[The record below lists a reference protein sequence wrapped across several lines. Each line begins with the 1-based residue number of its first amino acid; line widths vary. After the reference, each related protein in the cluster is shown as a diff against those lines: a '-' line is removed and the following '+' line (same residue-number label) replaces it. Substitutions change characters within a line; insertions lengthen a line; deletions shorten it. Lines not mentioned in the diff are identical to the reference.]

1 MIRIVRSLFVA
12 LLVSVGSSAAF
23 AHGVSMKLRHPL
35 PADSAFNTQFL
46 LPWAEKI
53 HKDAGGRITI
63 HVQAGDSAPEKLV
76 DLAQSGDA
84 DIVWTALAYTPGR
97 FTALEAFELPL
108 LTKTADGA
116 SKAMWDYLRLSDAAQ
131 IQFDGMRVLAAHTT
145 TAPVLHTRAK
155 AIASTQDLKG
165 LKIAA
170 PTAAGRQLLIAA
182 GATSSALSPAQIDK
196 ALADGSIDGAL
207 LPWEAAPA
215 SKIDGAAKHHTEFP
229 AKTRIDS
236 PVFVLL
242 MSDSTYKGLADDLKK
257 VMNDN
262 SGPAVAAAIT
272 KALEATAA
280 SARKS
285 AADRGDSIT
294 SIAADALPEWQK
306 AAQAATEAWIKSSST
321 GGANTKSFVDAAKE
335 ASQGAE

>member
-1 MIRIVRSLFVA
+1 
-12 LLVSVGSSAAF
+12 
-23 AHGVSMKLRHPL
+23 MKLRHPL
-35 PADSAFNTQFL
+35 PADSAFNTQFV

-53 HKDAGGRITI
+53 HQDAGGRITI

-108 LTKTADGA
+108 LIKTSDGA

-131 IQFDGMRVLAAHTT
+131 IQFDGTRVLAAHTT
-145 TAPVLHTRAK
+145 TPPVLHMRSK
-155 AIASTQDLKG
+155 AVVGMQDVKG
-165 LKIAA
+165 LRIAA
-170 PTAAGRQLLIAA
+170 ATAAGRLLLTAA
-182 GATSSALSPAQIDK
+182 GATSAALAPAQIDK

-215 SKIDGAAKHHTEFP
+215 SKIDGAAKHHAEFP
-229 AKTRIDS
+229 AKIRIDS

-242 MSDSTYKGLADDLKK
+242 MSDATYKGLADDLKK
-257 VMNDN
+257 VMLDN
-262 SGPAVAAAIT
+262 SGPAVAAAAG

-280 SARKS
+280 AARK
-285 AADRGDSIT
+285 AAAERGDAIT
-294 SIAADALPEWQK
+294 AIAAEALPEWQK
-306 AAQAATEAWIKSSST
+306 AAQAATEEWTKSASK
-321 GGANTKSFVDAAKE
+321 GGANVKAFVDAANE
-335 ASQGAE
+335 AAQSTQ

>member
-1 MIRIVRSLFVA
+1 MASSLS
-12 LLVSVGSSAAF
+12 LAAH

-63 HVQAGDSAPEKLV
+63 HVQAGDSAPEKLA
-76 DLAQSGDA
+76 DIAQSGDA

-108 LTKTADGA
+108 LTKTSQGA
-116 SKAMWDYLRLSDAAQ
+116 STAMWDTLRLSDAAQ
-131 IQFDGMRVLAAHTT
+131 IQFDGRRVLAATTT
-145 TAPVLHTRAK
+145 TAPVLHMRSK
-155 AIASTQDLKG
+155 PIAGMQDLKG
-165 LKIAA
+165 LKVAA
-170 PTAAGRQLLIAA
+170 PTSAGRQMLAAA
-182 GATSSALSPAQIDK
+182 GATAAVLPPAQIDK

-215 SKIDGAAKHHTEFP
+215 AKIDSAAKHHAEFP

-242 MSDSTYKGLADDLKK
+242 MNDATYKGLADDLKK
-257 VMNDN
+257 VIQDN
-262 SGPAVAAAIT
+262 SGPAVAAAIA
-272 KALEATAA
+272 KALETTAATA
-280 SARKS
+280 RKA
-285 AADRGDSIT
+285 AADRGDAFT
-294 SIAADALPEWQK
+294 TIAADALPEWQK
-306 AAQAATEAWIKSSST
+306 AAQAATEAWIKDAS
-321 GGANTKSFVDAAKE
+321 KSGNAKAFVDAAKE
-335 ASQGAE
+335 AAQGAE